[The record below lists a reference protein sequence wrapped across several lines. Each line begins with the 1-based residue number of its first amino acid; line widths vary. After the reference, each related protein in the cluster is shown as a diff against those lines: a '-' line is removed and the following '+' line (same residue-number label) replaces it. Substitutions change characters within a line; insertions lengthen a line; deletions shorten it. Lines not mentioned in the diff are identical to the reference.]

1 MQLFPIYYQ
10 PILNQ
15 FRTNLPAWKAD
26 SEKCHRWQGTWKT
39 VMTRHSFSLQEHR
52 MLFKLVL
59 HSIQRD
65 CIVDERNVDLMSD
78 GLYVQATKK

>member
-1 MQLFPIYYQ
+1 
-10 PILNQ
+10 
-15 FRTNLPAWKAD
+15 
-26 SEKCHRWQGTWKT
+26 
-39 VMTRHSFSLQEHR
+39 

-78 GLYVQATKK
+78 GLYIQATKK